1 MAVLKPTSAFK
12 MNKHIKYTFAGIQ
25 DKHLRGSI
33 KRSMIDA
40 QLASEIKHKEKRKDR
55 NNMPVPDLEL

>member
-1 MAVLKPTSAFK
+1 MAVLKPNSAFK
-12 MNKHIKYTFAGIQ
+12 MNAYLKYTFAGIQ
-25 DKHLRGSI
+25 DKHLRGAI

-40 QLASEIKHKEKRKDR
+40 QLSSEIKHKEKRKDR

>member
-1 MAVLKPTSAFK
+1 MAVLKP
-12 MNKHIKYTFAGIQ
+12 KYTFAGIH
-25 DKHLRGSI
+25 DKHVRGAI

-40 QLASEIKHKEKRKDR
+40 QLSSEIKHKEKRKDR